1 MKKGF
6 TLIELLVVI
15 AIIAILAAILFPVFA
30 RAKEAAK
37 RTTCLSNLRQFGL
50 AWTMYAGDADE
61 RACPSYALHGTVA
74 WDFRF
79 DTPNGKAAL
88 GLIGP
93 YTKSDVLA
101 RCPSWTGASGGRPYT
116 GYAYNASYVG
126 GDEDAGLP
134 TAATGQIELPADC
147 ALFADAG
154 YGANPVKPHNFL
166 RSPSDVLYLAGKV
179 HYRHNGG
186 ANVAYADGHAKGTQ
200 RRFLGKPTEPEVGAL
215 SPDDSAYSLTGGPT
229 TVVYP

>member
-6 TLIELLVVI
+6 TLIELLVVV

-61 RACPSYALHGTVA
+61 RAVPSYFAHGNVA

-79 DTPNGKAAL
+79 DTADRSAAL

-93 YTKSDVLA
+93 YTKSDALA
-101 RCPSWTGASGGRPYT
+101 RCPSWTGKNGGRPYT

-126 GDEDAGLP
+126 GDEDSGIP
-134 TAATGQIELPADC
+134 TASTGQIENPVGL

-166 RSPSDVLYLAGKV
+166 RAPSDTLYLAGKV
-179 HYRHNGG
+179 HFRHNGG
-186 ANVAYADGHAKGTQ
+186 TNVAYADGHAKGTS
-200 RRFLGKPTEPEVGAL
+200 RRFLGKTAEPEVGSL
-215 SPDDSAYSLTGGPT
+215 SSDDSAYSLTGGPT